1 MSVRLEGEA
10 FQPRFDEKRAGQKI
24 ASGICL
30 TMNTI
35 SSSDVREY
43 ISTHLGDVFETML
56 SLKATPVAATGAE
69 EFPGERVSGSV
80 GIAGET
86 VTGSVYLH
94 VSSPFAVQATAAMLG
109 MAPEEI
115 TGVAEVNDVIA
126 EVTNMI
132 GGGLKSWLCDAG
144 ASCALTTPAVIR
156 GTSFAITAKP
166 GVELISLGFNCGGSH
181 GLVEVHIKFS

>member
-1 MSVRLEGEA
+1 MNNNISAADV
-10 FQPRFDEKRAGQKI
+10 QKF
-24 ASGICL
+24 
-30 TMNTI
+30 
-35 SSSDVREY
+35 V
-43 ISTHLGDVFETML
+43 STHLGDVFETML
-56 SLKATPVAATGAE
+56 SLKAAPAA
-69 EFPGERVSGSV
+69 EFAAGQLSGERVSGSV
-80 GIAGET
+80 GLAGET

-144 ASCALTTPAVIR
+144 AKCVLTTPAVIR
-156 GTSFAITAKP
+156 GTSFAITAK
-166 GVELISLGFNCGGSH
+166 GWRSRCLRLRSLATVSSR
-181 GLVEVHIKFS
+181 VARAAR